1 MESVHPYT
9 KKKKL
14 NEQPKKDSKK
24 QPINKDDEYALTEL
38 MFLQKSGMFADVGSK
53 TLYIG
58 GTKWTNFDDVRSN
71 IMNYLNPIEASPK
84 YKNAEK
90 LIKQYNLKNVVGF
103 SLGGAIA
110 DSLINNNSRLKHARI
125 YNSPSVRSGNYDYK
139 KRIFYHDYDPLYGI
153 IKKDISPQMKVYKG
167 HGYGH
172 TMRNHKM
179 IYN

>member
-1 MESVHPYT
+1 MKIQSKEP
-9 KKKKL
+9 
-14 NEQPKKDSKK
+14 SKK
-24 QPINKDDEYALTEL
+24 EPINKDDEFNLTEL
-38 MFLQKSGMFADVGSK
+38 IPLHKDRMYAELVSK

-71 IMNYLNPIEASPK
+71 LMNYLNPIEASPK
-84 YKNAEK
+84 YKKAEK
-90 LIKQYNLKNVVGF
+90 LIDQYKLKNVVGF

-125 YNSPSVRSGNYDYK
+125 YSSPSIRSGNYDYK
-139 KRIFYHDYDPLYGI
+139 KRIFYHDYDPLYGL

-167 HGYGH
+167 SGYGH
-172 TMRNHKM
+172 TMKQHKM